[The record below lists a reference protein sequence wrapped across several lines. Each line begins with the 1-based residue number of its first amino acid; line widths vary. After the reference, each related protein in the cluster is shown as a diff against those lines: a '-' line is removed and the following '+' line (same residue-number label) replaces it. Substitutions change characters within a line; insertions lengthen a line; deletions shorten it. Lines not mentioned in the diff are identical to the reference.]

1 MNHWLRISPAEYS
14 FEYSL
19 DHSVSAIASVT
30 IGFFFAFG
38 AILSSVLAADPSLP
52 TDRDFFIG
60 GYGKGI
66 YVSKYHAADGSMDT
80 PTLACEVVNPSY
92 LCQHP
97 KMPVIYAVREMNRGK
112 SLPGQSTIFAF
123 RWNPT
128 SRKLEQLSE
137 TEIDGDGP
145 CYVSVDEEGMFAF
158 VANYSSGSAVV
169 FAIGSDGSIKNQ
181 LDHVQHQSIDQAG
194 VVKKPLGHCIQMDPT
209 NRWTLV
215 ADLGLDRVFVYR
227 FDVDHGKLMR
237 NPSYEGLQTK
247 PGAGPRQIA
256 FHPNGKFLFVINEL
270 NSTMTAASWDA
281 ETGILKEMST
291 VSTLPEDFQ
300 GKNSTAA
307 VHVSRD
313 GKTVYGSNRGH
324 DSIVIFRFDE
334 GSGELK
340 KVGYQSTEGKT
351 PRDFKL
357 TPDGKFLL
365 AENQNSDSIVALA
378 IDEKTGMLSPTG
390 KQIEVPKPSCI
401 EFLKV
406 KN

>member
-1 MNHWLRISPAEYS
+1 MQDGLQLSQAEC
-14 FEYSL
+14 
-19 DHSVSAIASVT
+19 VSAFGVSFLARSA
-30 IGFFFAFG
+30 FAFSI
-38 AILSSVLAADPSLP
+38 ALSGLLATVFAADPASA
-52 TDRDFFIG
+52 TEQDFFIG

-66 YVSKYHAADGSMDT
+66 YVSKYHSADGFMDT
-80 PTLACEVVNPSY
+80 PTLACEIANPSY

-97 KMPVIYAVREMNRGK
+97 EMPVIYAVREMNRGK
-112 SLPGQSTIFAF
+112 NMPGQSTIFAF
-123 RWNPT
+123 RWNAE

-145 CYVSVDEEGMFAF
+145 CYVAVDDEGMFAF
-158 VANYSSGSAVV
+158 VANYSSGSAVC

-181 LDHVQHQSIDQAG
+181 LDHVQHPTIEQAG
-194 VVKKPLGHCIQMDPT
+194 VTKKPRGHCVQMDPT

-237 NPSYEGLQTK
+237 NPSYEGLRTK

-256 FHPNGKFLFVINEL
+256 FHPNNKFLFVINEL
-270 NSTMTAASWDA
+270 NSTLTAASWNA
-281 ETGILKEMST
+281 ETGMLKELST
-291 VSTLPEDFQ
+291 VPTLPVDFSE
-300 GKNSTAA
+300 KNSTAA

-324 DSIVIFRFDE
+324 DSIAIFRFDE
-334 GSGELK
+334 QSGALK
-340 KVGYQSTEGKT
+340 LLGHQSTEGKT

-357 TPDGKFLL
+357 TPDGRFLL

-378 IDEKTGMLSPTG
+378 IDEKTGMLTPTG
-390 KQIEVPKPSCI
+390 KRIEVTKPSCI
-401 EFLKV
+401 EFLKTN
-406 KN
+406 K